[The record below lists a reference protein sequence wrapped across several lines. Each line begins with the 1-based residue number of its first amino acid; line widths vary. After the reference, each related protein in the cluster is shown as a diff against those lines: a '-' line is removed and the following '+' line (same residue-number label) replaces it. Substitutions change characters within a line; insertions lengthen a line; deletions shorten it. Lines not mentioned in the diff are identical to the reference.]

1 MNTGVATEIY
11 EKINWVRFGKRTQFW
26 GGILVGLDA
35 AKRKTNP
42 LLGVSEWWRQAERW
56 LYRPIL

>member
-26 GGILVGLDA
+26 GYFGGFGCRK
-35 AKRKTNP
+35 AKNEPTSG
-42 LLGVSEWWRQAERW
+42 GVRMVATSGA
-56 LYRPIL
+56 LAL